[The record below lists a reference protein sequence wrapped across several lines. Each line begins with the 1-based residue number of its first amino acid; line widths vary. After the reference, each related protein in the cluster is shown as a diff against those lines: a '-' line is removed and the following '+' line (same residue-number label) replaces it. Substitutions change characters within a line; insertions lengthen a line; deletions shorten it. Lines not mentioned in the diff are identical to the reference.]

1 MIGLLLL
8 LFLLPGARR
17 LGAVSFTEVDGVGWQ
32 ASIRPRVV
40 ASGPRRRLNSWTG
53 QARSLGGA
61 LREALV
67 QAKAHKDAGA
77 GDGSNFLPKLG
88 GREYDDAN

>member
-1 MIGLLLL
+1 MALLWL
-8 LFLLPGARR
+8 LFLLPRARR

-53 QARSLGGA
+53 QARTLGSA
-61 LREALV
+61 LKVALEE
-67 QAKAHKDAGA
+67 AKAHKDSGA
-77 GDGSNFLPKLG
+77 GDGKNFLPKLG
-88 GREYDDAN
+88 GREFDDVN